1 MISVQKRAASK
12 AKGGREHLWMHTEM
26 DRGQCVGGAETDGSR
41 FWGRTSKRGS
51 MRDGE
56 MLKALAVH
64 SGEPESRSPA
74 PTTGVHTCDS
84 SSRMDAGEGRSY
96 SLPV

>member
-1 MISVQKRAASK
+1 
-12 AKGGREHLWMHTEM
+12 
-26 DRGQCVGGAETDGSR
+26 
-41 FWGRTSKRGS
+41 

-64 SGEPESRSPA
+64 SGGPESRSPA

-84 SSRMDAGEGRSY
+84 SSRMGAGEGRS
-96 SLPV
+96 SDLPNLFQSSPLGSSEFSDRLY